1 MGTIRVM
8 LRGAGWVADFAG
20 TDKAS
25 EYCSLF
31 GTCVLP
37 LPFTAQMPV
46 GVVVADVKA
55 RNHPCMVEY
64 VPAGWDH
71 V

>member
-8 LRGAGWVADFAG
+8 LRDGGWVADFGG
-20 TDKAS
+20 TDQAG
-25 EYCSLF
+25 ECSRLF

-37 LPFTAQMPV
+37 TPFTAQMPV
-46 GVVVADVKA
+46 GVVIADVKK
-55 RNHPCMVEY
+55 RNAGCMVEY
-64 VPAGWDH
+64 VPFGWDA